1 MMKLGTLT
9 PAPHVAM
16 IQWIIWRIDSIVL
29 FSHKLERGSSL
40 TEINGEVFLSSVFTS
55 PLTLPPSPQSPE
67 NFLLGEKTSLFHFQS
82 PHMSSFYLLLFIL
95 GEKNKWKSIRPSK
108 MPIKKMIAN
117 IFQSFHLSLI
127 PDQIFWLYLLMAQSK
142 IIAFAFLLHKFCCTI
157 WNVTTFQFLHRKYF
171 QSRLFPGKNVRK
183 STYIKLTHIYI
194 FSTKKILFGITWC
207 PWKMNLS

>member
-1 MMKLGTLT
+1 MWWNKGWQ
-9 PAPHVAM
+9 
-16 IQWIIWRIDSIVL
+16 IRGIDSIAL

-82 PHMSSFYLLLFIL
+82 PLLSSFYLLLFLL
-95 GEKNKWKSIRPSK
+95 GEKNNWISIRPSEV
-108 MPIKKMIAN
+108 PIKKMIAN

-157 WNVTTFQFLHRKYF
+157 WNVTSFQFLHRKYF
-171 QSRLFPGKNVRK
+171 QSRLFPGKTVRK
-183 STYIKLTHIYI
+183 SACIHQTDTHL
-194 FSTKKILFGITWC
+194 FSQNNFLFSINSC